1 MEFEASRAKAVDKLN
16 YFVENNLSEYSKL
29 RNFDFGP
36 DDRSNISCL
45 SPYITHGVINE
56 LEVIDKSLKK
66 FSFAKNEK
74 FIQEVLWRVY
84 WKGWLE
90 LRPNVWSDYLVELN
104 NLRNEF
110 KSNQNYLNAIEG
122 KTNIECFNQWV
133 KELKENNYLHN
144 HTRMWFASIW
154 IFTLELP
161 WQLGAEFFMQ
171 HLYDGDAASNT
182 LGWRWVAG
190 VQTQG
195 KHYLASEWNIRKF
208 TNNRFQ
214 NIQLNENAP
223 PIFSDKTYSIG
234 KKDFLNFEILEDK
247 ILFLGNSNEIA
258 ESIACL
264 KGKGPTDTMELVYAQ
279 ANALGFDIGDVI
291 ANGSA
296 LNEFRLMLIRQGVD
310 ESVAQQLINEP
321 WSVLQRSPQQYSI
334 QVEKSGYLADLDAL
348 VIGQVLCEAGA
359 GRSVQESDID
369 HGIGIEI
376 HRSIGERVESGD
388 AIMTLDGPFGI
399 DIHLI
404 QRLKQAITISDYQV
418 KLGTRILE
426 TVTISDCPTT

>member
-1 MEFEASRAKAVDKLN
+1 MKFEASRAKAVDKLN
-16 YFVENNLSEYSKL
+16 DFVENNLSEYSKL

-190 VQTQG
+190 IQTQG
-195 KHYLASEWNIRKF
+195 KHYLASEWNIKKF

-214 NIQLNENAP
+214 NIQLNENAS

-234 KKDFLNFEILEDK
+234 KKDFLNSEILEDK
-247 ILFLGNSNEIA
+247 ILLIFENNMTFEFSDFKEHKFKKILLISNESNRNIKLSEKVLKFKA
-258 ESIACL
+258 NLLKDQKTRLIEKSINCETININDL
-264 KGKGPTDTMELVYAQ
+264 KNITEKVYALYPTVSENLNFIQ
-279 ANALGFDIGDVI
+279 NNQLQNIKFLYRKLDQFSWQYCNKGFFNFKNYIPKII
-291 ANGSA
+291 ANF
-296 LNEFRLMLIRQGVD
+296 N
-310 ESVAQQLINEP
+310 
-321 WSVLQRSPQQYSI
+321 
-334 QVEKSGYLADLDAL
+334 
-348 VIGQVLCEAGA
+348 
-359 GRSVQESDID
+359 
-369 HGIGIEI
+369 
-376 HRSIGERVESGD
+376 
-388 AIMTLDGPFGI
+388 
-399 DIHLI
+399 
-404 QRLKQAITISDYQV
+404 
-418 KLGTRILE
+418 
-426 TVTISDCPTT
+426 